1 MQMDCFELWQR
12 TLGSQS
18 EDLKLQREILR
29 QAFLAF
35 RDRTTQ
41 LIGEIGPLLP
51 GLTVHDITHVDA
63 LWRVANE
70 IAGPEYPLNPAE
82 AFVLG
87 GSFLLHDAAHVLAA
101 YEDGLAGVKQSI
113 EWKDLIAQRFDSEEP
128 PSGSPEE
135 RSALFQVLRHL
146 HAKQAHEL
154 AKVSWTVPGNGAKIY
169 LLEQFELREYYG
181 DLIGEIA
188 ESHHWEPL
196 RVAETFANRHLS
208 PPSFLAPSKWSVDAL
223 KIAFLLRTADAA
235 HIDGH
240 RAPWFLFALRCPS
253 GISHEHWHF
262 QAKMGQPVRT
272 ERGELRF
279 SSGSPFLEKD
289 RQAWWLAY
297 DTACLIDREIRHAQM
312 LLRDAGRP
320 LFATVSVEHVA
331 TSQAFATNVRTSG
344 WEPIDVGPKI
354 GDVSKVIS
362 SLGGARLY
370 GRRPEL
376 ALRELIQ
383 NAADAVRARRVLGE
397 IGQKEGEIEVSLAPD
412 GNMTWLHVTDNG
424 IGMSRFVLTE
434 VLLDFGNSL
443 WSSEALRN
451 ELPGLAARRFS
462 PVGRF
467 GIGFFSIFMLGE
479 HVRVTTY
486 PGNRAKDS
494 NNEQWLLEFGEGLNA
509 RPSLRRPNLTERL
522 SQFGTRVS
530 VAMETETLQ
539 RLLAATHESRSSM
552 YDLFREED
560 RLAIPWLSK
569 KKTKLADIKTV
580 ILNLCPTLDINVLMR
595 ISQKKSVAILRA
607 NDWVRLKPEHLLQR
621 VPKSGIST
629 QNPQTLLDLR
639 EDSGMLMGRVSYSS
653 SSWDEAIVTFG
664 GIKSGT
670 VPNLFGALLGE
681 NNSDLVRSKS
691 RPIASREAW
700 GKWASEWIDKFGGK
714 EVDTLADLHLFCSE
728 RDLPLYRV
736 EGKQFTE
743 VQLTEW
749 LRGRDEVYVLE
760 GFPAHEDYDDVSA
773 DRFGQYFKLSSEILV
788 LPSPRGGFSKSL
800 NFPKINYTGRL
811 EAALHTAWGEGVD
824 WEGPDE
830 LVGDVQGTEIYRL
843 ATRYFR
849 IVEEV

>member
-1 MQMDCFELWQR
+1 MEMDCFELWQR

-18 EDLKLQREILR
+18 EDLKPQLEILR
-29 QAFLAF
+29 QAFLSF
-35 RDRTTQ
+35 RDRTAQ
-41 LIGEIGPLLP
+41 LVGEIGPLLP

-63 LWRVANE
+63 LWRMANE

-101 YEDGLAGVKQSI
+101 YEDGLDGVKQTI
-113 EWKDLIAQRFDSEEP
+113 EWKDLIAQRFDSKEP
-128 PSGSPEE
+128 PSGSLEE

-146 HAKQAHEL
+146 HAQQAHHL
-154 AKVSWTVPGNGAKIY
+154 AKVSWTVPSNGAKIY

-196 RVAETFANRHLS
+196 RVVEAFMNRHLS

-240 RAPWFLFALRCPS
+240 RAPWFLFALRRPC
-253 GISHEHWHF
+253 GISQEHWHF
-262 QAKMGQPVRT
+262 QAKIGQPIRT
-272 ERGELRF
+272 ERGELRI

-297 DTACLIDREIRHAQM
+297 DTACLIDKEIRHAQM

-320 LFATVSVEHVA
+320 LFATVSVEHVS
-331 TSQAFATNVRTSG
+331 TSLAFATNVRTSG
-344 WEPIDVGPKI
+344 WEPVDVAPKI

-362 SLGGARLY
+362 SLGGASLY
-370 GRRPEL
+370 GSRPEL

-383 NAADAVRARRVLGE
+383 NAADAVRARRALGE
-397 IGQKEGEIEVSLAPD
+397 IGQKEGDVEVALTQEGD
-412 GNMTWLHVTDNG
+412 VTWLHVTDNG

-443 WSSEALRN
+443 WSSETLRS
-451 ELPGLAARRFS
+451 ELPGLAAQRFS

-467 GIGFFSIFMLGE
+467 GIGFFSVFMLGE
-479 HVRVTTY
+479 HVIVTTH
-486 PGNRAKDS
+486 PCNRAKDG
-494 NNEQWLLEFGEGLNA
+494 NNEQWLLEFGNGLEV
-509 RPSLRRPNLTERL
+509 RPSLRRPNSAERL

-530 VAMETETLQ
+530 VAMETATLQ
-539 RLLAATHESRSSM
+539 RLLTATHESRSSI
-552 YDLFREED
+552 YDLFSEED

-569 KKTKLADIKTV
+569 KKTKLSDIREV
-580 ILNLCPTLDINVLMR
+580 ILNLCPTLDINMLMR
-595 ISQKKSVAILRA
+595 ISNKKPVTILKA
-607 NDWVRLKPEHLLQR
+607 NDWVKLKPENLLHR
-621 VPKSGIST
+621 VPRTGLAK
-629 QNPQTLLDLR
+629 QNPKMLLDLR
-639 EDSGMLMGRVSYSS
+639 EGSGMLMGRVSYSNS
-653 SSWDEAIVTFG
+653 LDKATVTFG
-664 GIKSGT
+664 GIKSGDI
-670 VPNLFGALLGE
+670 PNLFGVLLGE

-700 GKWASEWIDKFGGK
+700 ERWASEWIDKFGDK
-714 EVDTLADLHLFCSE
+714 EVDTLAALHSFCSE

-749 LRGRDEVYVLE
+749 LRGRDELSVVD
-760 GFPAHEDYDDVSA
+760 GFPEREDDDDTSV
-773 DRFGQYFKLSSEILV
+773 DRFRQYFKLSPEILV
-788 LPSPRGGFSKSL
+788 LPSPRDNFSKSL
-800 NFPKINYTGRL
+800 NFPQIKYTERL

-824 WEGPDE
+824 CEGPDE
-830 LVGDVQGTEIYRL
+830 VVGDVQGTEIYRPVI
-843 ATRYFR
+843 RYFR
-849 IVEEV
+849 IVEDV